1 MANDG
6 EWRTPHFQQKWKRGH
21 NENGLRQLLLLFIHS
36 LVVCSDLGDLP
47 KFCSENFQ
55 KNKNKNKNKNKKQVN
70 GFVFFS
76 VHVTLIE
83 QRMKIRSRADVK
95 YSCK

>member
-6 EWRTPHFQQKWKRGH
+6 EWRTPHFQQTWKREY
-21 NENGLRQLLLLFIHS
+21 NENSLWQLLFIHS
-36 LVVCSDLGDLP
+36 LVVCSDLGDLA

-55 KNKNKNKNKNKKQVN
+55 KTGKWLCLL
-70 GFVFFS
+70 FCIL
-76 VHVTLIE
+76 TLIG
-83 QRMKIRSRADVK
+83 QRVKIRSRTDVK

>member
-1 MANDG
+1 MANTSFPANV
-6 EWRTPHFQQKWKRGH
+6 ENLEGH
-21 NENGLRQLLLLFIHS
+21 NENSLWQLLFIHS

-55 KNKNKNKNKNKKQVN
+55 KTGKWLVY
-70 GFVFFS
+70 FS

-83 QRMKIRSRADVK
+83 NKK
-95 YSCK
+95 